1 MGAVK
6 VIVCGEI
13 QDGDRVEEL
22 SVSDATKERR
32 ELVEQDSREEGT
44 TTDYNTHNHQIII
57 TLLLSATLNT

>member
-1 MGAVK
+1 M
-6 VIVCGEI
+6 
-13 QDGDRVEEL
+13 
-22 SVSDATKERR
+22 SDATKERR